1 MFESSKSQTASP
13 QTPIAQQQS
22 SEQSYSQQYYSPY
35 QLQPQVQKPLSAEFP
50 PPKKNPLFFIA
61 LFVLAIAIL
70 VPLSILLFRGG
81 HSEFEHTVEQELH
94 LNSQD
99 AKTVSEIIR
108 KKSEQYSTVADPQKV
123 KELVVADTLDFD
135 EKLARQTTLDPQVV
149 KEQTKPASP
158 IVFFP
163 PLGPGI
169 PQEGVRIV
177 SGQEASF
184 VLDYSEFSDESGQI
198 NLSQDVILYG
208 PDGNIIPEG
217 SFKNFFKLEY
227 NASTAAFVPIV
238 NKVNIPSRYPEGTY
252 VFEIIVRTAQGDEKV
267 IRSAFDV
274 VHELAI
280 TSINIPEQV
289 NVGEDLE
296 VQFKVNG
303 VKPKY
308 EQSQYH
314 YRLREDLIILQG
326 ENTVYEKTG
335 IVTLDESY
343 DEEKDGF
350 VFTNNISTQ
359 GTKPGEYT
367 LKILVTNEFT
377 QEVTS
382 YETTFTLN

>member
-1 MFESSKSQTASP
+1 
-13 QTPIAQQQS
+13 
-22 SEQSYSQQYYSPY
+22 
-35 QLQPQVQKPLSAEFP
+35 
-50 PPKKNPLFFIA
+50 
-61 LFVLAIAIL
+61 
-70 VPLSILLFRGG
+70 
-81 HSEFEHTVEQELH
+81 
-94 LNSQD
+94 
-99 AKTVSEIIR
+99 
-108 KKSEQYSTVADPQKV
+108 
-123 KELVVADTLDFD
+123 
-135 EKLARQTTLDPQVV
+135 
-149 KEQTKPASP
+149 
-158 IVFFP
+158 
-163 PLGPGI
+163 
-169 PQEGVRIV
+169 
-177 SGQEASF
+177 
-184 VLDYSEFSDESGQI
+184 
-198 NLSQDVILYG
+198 
-208 PDGNIIPEG
+208 
-217 SFKNFFKLEY
+217 
-227 NASTAAFVPIV
+227 
-238 NKVNIPSRYPEGTY
+238 
-252 VFEIIVRTAQGDEKV
+252 VRTAQGDEKV

-308 EQSQYH
+308 EQSQHH

-382 YETTFTLN
+382 YETTFTLK